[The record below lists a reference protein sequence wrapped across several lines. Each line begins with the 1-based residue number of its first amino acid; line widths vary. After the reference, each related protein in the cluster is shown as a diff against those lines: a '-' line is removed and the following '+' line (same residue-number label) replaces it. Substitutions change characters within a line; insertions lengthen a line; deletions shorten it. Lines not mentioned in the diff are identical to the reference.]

1 MNSFSTISTSSSAPK
16 ASFSQMHHSIP
27 PTLSGP
33 YDINMGLPQKS
44 KSRKNKA
51 NNADGSNFTSDSA
64 SQPKRK
70 KKKTDSTSLNSTNLS
85 NSFNDPW
92 LTGLTSPSRRGSSS
106 SLDAFSSSS
115 KRPRGRP
122 PLAVAPPKKSS
133 SSSSSSSSFL
143 SHSGSNNNL
152 YGSFGGDN
160 CDFSSSNMPSGS
172 TAPNNSST
180 SNNNSEGGTTVKIP
194 RPSYKFVVGK
204 VLSKLMVSDPISSSD
219 LMKILAD
226 CPKDMIHSVLEISQV
241 LGIVIQSKSKEGL
254 KQDYPAGTIV
264 YSLVNYVKGSNAVSL
279 DKLEEDIKNRIENE
293 KRSALRMKELQVALF
308 FFCCVGLF

>member
-1 MNSFSTISTSSSAPK
+1 MNNFSTISTASSAPK
-16 ASFSQMHHSIP
+16 TSFSQMQHSIP
-27 PTLSGP
+27 SIPSGSF
-33 YDINMGLPQKS
+33 DNNMGMPQKS

-51 NNADGSNFTSDSA
+51 NNADGSNLSSD
-64 SQPKRK
+64 QPKRK
-70 KKKTDSTSLNSTNLS
+70 KKKSDSMSLNNTNIN

-92 LTGLTSPSRRGSSS
+92 LTGLTSPSRRGSSN
-106 SLDAFSSSS
+106 SLDAFNSLSSS

-122 PLAVAPPKKSS
+122 PLAVVPTKKSS
-133 SSSSSSSSFL
+133 SSSFSSSFL
-143 SHSGSNNNL
+143 SHSGSNSNL

-160 CDFSSSNMPSGS
+160 YDISGNAPSSS

-254 KQDYPAGTIV
+254 KPDYPAGTIV

-293 KRSALRMKELQVALF
+293 KRSALRMKELQVSF
-308 FFCCVGLF
+308 SRS